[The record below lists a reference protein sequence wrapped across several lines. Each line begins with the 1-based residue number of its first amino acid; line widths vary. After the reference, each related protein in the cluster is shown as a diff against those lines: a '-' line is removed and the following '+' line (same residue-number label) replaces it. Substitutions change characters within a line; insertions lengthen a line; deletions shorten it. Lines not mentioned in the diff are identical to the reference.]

1 MEILFIRHS
10 KTEADPQ
17 IPIANWR
24 LSSEG
29 VRLAQNLSTNS
40 IIRRTEIFYTSPQPK
55 AVETVIFLAK
65 PNGIP
70 IKENADLTEV
80 TSFTGPF
87 EKDYEEYKQN
97 VKDYYLGKIDRISG
111 GETQQEAIIRFTR
124 VIESIVTAEKD
135 KRYVGIVSHGN
146 ILTLYSAQYKSIDCY
161 AMHTQIKQPDMAIF
175 DWEKKKFIS
184 FFGEI
189 I

>member
-10 KTEADPQ
+10 KTEVDPR

-24 LSSEG
+24 LSNDG
-29 VRLAQNLSTNS
+29 IKLAKDLSANS
-40 IIRRTEIFYTSPQPK
+40 IIKRTEIFYTSPQSK

-70 IKENADLTEV
+70 VKENADLTEV
-80 TSFTGPF
+80 TSFTGTF
-87 EKDYEEYKQN
+87 EKDYEKHKQN
-97 VKDYYLGKIDRISG
+97 VKNYYLGKIDRISG
-111 GETQQEAIIRFTR
+111 GETQQEAIARFTR
-124 VIESIVTAEKD
+124 ALESIVTVEKG
-135 KRYVGIVSHGN
+135 KKYVGIVSHGN
-146 ILTLYSAQYKSIDCY
+146 ILTLYSAQYKNIDCY
-161 AMHTQIKQPDMAIF
+161 VMHAQIKQPDMAIF